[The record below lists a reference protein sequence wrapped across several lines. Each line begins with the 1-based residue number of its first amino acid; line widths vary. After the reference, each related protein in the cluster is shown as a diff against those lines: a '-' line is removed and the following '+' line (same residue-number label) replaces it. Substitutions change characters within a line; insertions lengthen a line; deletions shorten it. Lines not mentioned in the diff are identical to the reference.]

1 MIAQVLEAAML
12 ICFGLSWP
20 LNAYKNYQARTA
32 AGTSWQFILLITL
45 GYVAGIAAKYVS
57 GQTNWVLIVYYL
69 NLVFL
74 GVNWYVYFRN
84 VKLDKARLGSA
95 RGETAVS
102 ATSAKSAKS
111 AKSAETASATELAEP
126 VHGEEPVP
134 APARPTRILV
144 ASDGSDASLDA
155 IRFSMRALDFSNV
168 DVKVVCAVEVDKP
181 DARKLGE
188 EKLRPAENILKDAGV
203 SYNPEVLYGSASTQ
217 IVKAAHDDDAEL
229 VVMGCRGLSG
239 LKSRA
244 LGSVSRTVAEYCEK
258 PVLIV
263 K

>member
-1 MIAQVLEAAML
+1 MNPAHEFVYRTAKGNLMIAQALEAAML

-57 GQTNWVLIVYYL
+57 GQINWVLIVYYL

-74 GVNWYVYFRN
+74 GVNWLVYFRN
-84 VKLDKARLGSA
+84 TKLDRARLQESA
-95 RGETAVS
+95 AQPIQPGTQ
-102 ATSAKSAKS
+102 
-111 AKSAETASATELAEP
+111 
-126 VHGEEPVP
+126 
-134 APARPTRILV
+134 PTRILL
-144 ASDGSDASLDA
+144 ASDGSKASLDA
-155 IRFSMRALDFSNV
+155 ARFALSALNLKHAAV
-168 DVKVVCAVEVDKP
+168 DVVSAIDSDTPQAREIGEQNAHKAASLLAEQGVDCA
-181 DARKLGE
+181 
-188 EKLRPAENILKDAGV
+188 AEIRQGTASDEIIAAANEKDA
-203 SYNPEVLYGSASTQ
+203 
-217 IVKAAHDDDAEL
+217 DL

-239 LKSRA
+239 LQSA
-244 LGSVSRTVAEYCEK
+244 VMGSVSRKVAEYSDK

>member
-1 MIAQVLEAAML
+1 MIGQALEAAML

-57 GQTNWVLIVYYL
+57 GQINWVLIVYYL

-74 GVNWYVYFRN
+74 GANWLVYFRN
-84 VKLDKARLGSA
+84 TKLDRARLQETKEQTPEPGS
-95 RGETAVS
+95 
-102 ATSAKSAKS
+102 
-111 AKSAETASATELAEP
+111 
-126 VHGEEPVP
+126 
-134 APARPTRILV
+134 RPSRILL
-144 ASDGSDASLDA
+144 ASDGSKASLDA
-155 IRFSMRALDFSNV
+155 ARFALGALNLKNAAV
-168 DVKVVCAVEVDKP
+168 DVVSAIDSDTPQAHAIGEQNVQRTTTLLAKQGVDCAAEVRQGTPSDEIIAAANEM
-181 DARKLGE
+181 DA
-188 EKLRPAENILKDAGV
+188 D
-203 SYNPEVLYGSASTQ
+203 
-217 IVKAAHDDDAEL
+217 L

-239 LKSRA
+239 LESVVM
-244 LGSVSRTVAEYCEK
+244 GSVSRTVAEYTDK

>member
-1 MIAQVLEAAML
+1 MIAQALEAAML

-57 GQTNWVLIVYYL
+57 GQINWVLIVYYL

-74 GVNWYVYFRN
+74 GVNWIVYFRN
-84 VKLDKARLGSA
+84 TKLDRSRLQESG
-95 RGETAVS
+95 GET
-102 ATSAKSAKS
+102 
-111 AKSAETASATELAEP
+111 LEP
-126 VHGEEPVP
+126 NEEPSRVLI
-134 APARPTRILV
+134 AC
-144 ASDGSDASLDA
+144 DGSKASLDA
-155 IRFSMRALDFSNV
+155 ARFALSALDLKHAAV
-168 DVKVVCAVEVDKP
+168 DVVSVVASDTPQARDVGEQNVRKTATLLADQGVECSSEVRQGKAP
-181 DARKLGE
+181 DEIIAAAN
-188 EKLRPAENILKDAGV
+188 EKQAD
-203 SYNPEVLYGSASTQ
+203 
-217 IVKAAHDDDAEL
+217 L

-239 LKSRA
+239 LQSA
-244 LGSVSRTVAEYCEK
+244 VMGSVSRTVAEYTDK

>member
-74 GVNWYVYFRN
+74 AVNWGVYFRN
-84 VKLDKARLGSA
+84 VKLDKARLASA
-95 RGETAVS
+95 RDGA
-102 ATSAKSAKS
+102 
-111 AKSAETASATELAEP
+111 AEASRDVA
-126 VHGEEPVP
+126 
-134 APARPTRILV
+134 PTRILV
-144 ASDGSDASLDA
+144 ASDGSEASLDA
-155 IRFSMRALDFSNV
+155 IRFSMKALDFSHA

-181 DARKLGE
+181 KAREFGE
-188 EKLRPAENILKDAGV
+188 EKLRKAEDILNDAGV
-203 SYNPEVLYGSASTQ
+203 SYRPEVLFGPASTQ
-217 IVKAAHDDDAEL
+217 IVKAAHDEDAEL